1 MEPVDIFKYQATRVL
16 DLLLPPRCYGC
27 GEEVQRQGTLC
38 ASCWS
43 GLHFISSP
51 RCRLCGY
58 PFDYAL
64 PDSSLCGACLAHP
77 PGYDKAV
84 SALVYDD
91 ASRKLIL
98 SFKHGDRTETAPSL
112 AQLMA
117 QAGQDCLSRADLI
130 IPVPLHRGRLF
141 SRRYNQSALLARSL
155 SSISGVPWAPDLLER
170 GKRTPTQG
178 GLNRMQR
185 AQNVHNAFRI
195 RQEKAAALAGRHI
208 LLVDDVLTTGAT
220 VEACAVCLRKAGV
233 ASVLILTLARVVTPG
248 KVTI

>member
-1 MEPVDIFKYQATRVL
+1 MKPVDTFKYQANRML

-27 GEEVQRQGTLC
+27 GEEVQKQGTLC

-43 GLHFISSP
+43 GLRFITNP

-64 PDSSLCGACLAHP
+64 PDSSLCGACLARP
-77 PGYDKAV
+77 PTYDKAV

-98 SFKHGDRTETAPSL
+98 SFKHGDRTETSPSL
-112 AQLMA
+112 AQIMA
-117 QAGQDCLSRADLI
+117 QAGQDCLEQADLI
-130 IPVPLHRGRLF
+130 VPVPLHRGRLF

-155 SSISGVPWAPDLLER
+155 SSISGLPWSPYLLER
-170 GKRTPTQG
+170 CKRTTSQG
-178 GLNRMQR
+178 GLNRAQR
-185 AQNVHNAFRI
+185 ARNVRDAFRT
-195 RQEKAAALAGRHI
+195 RRGKAAAVAGRHV

-220 VEACAVCLRKAGV
+220 VEACTSCLRKAGA
-233 ASVLILTLARVVTPG
+233 ASILVLTLARVVTPG
-248 KVTI
+248 QATI